1 LLRVSGR
8 AVFGILS
15 PMNTS
20 RERAPAKPAARVSRM
35 AAELV
40 GSEILAIAAQIRAL
54 KAAGQPIC
62 NLTVGDFD
70 PAQFPIPERLKQ
82 EVVAA
87 LDAGHTNYPPSE
99 GLPELR
105 SAVARFYRRELGLPV
120 EPQHVLVAGGARP
133 LLYTAYRT
141 LLDAHERV
149 VYPTP
154 SWNNNHYVH
163 LAGAEGLAVPCRA
176 AARFL
181 PTAADLAPHLPGAR
195 MLALCSPLNPT
206 GTAFDRSTLSAIA
219 QAVVAENAA
228 RRAQGGR
235 ELFLLYDQVYW
246 KLVAPG
252 AEHVTPSG
260 LVPECAEVTLYIDAI
275 SKAFAATGLRVGWA
289 VGPADVIERMSA
301 VLGHVGGWAPRAEQL
316 ATARFLDDSAAAQ
329 AFLEPFRTAVNA
341 RLARLHAGFEAL
353 RAQGHAVESLP
364 PQGAIYLSV
373 RLAPFGKTTPEGV
386 RLASGEDVRRYLLAS
401 AGLGIV
407 PFRAFGVDADEG
419 WFRLSVGAVSL
430 EEIEAALPR
439 LTRALEA
446 LR

>member
-1 LLRVSGR
+1 
-8 AVFGILS
+8 
-15 PMNTS
+15 MNSS
-20 RERAPAKPAARVSRM
+20 RETASAKRAPARVSRM

-40 GSEILAIAAQIRAL
+40 GSEILTIAAEIRAR
-54 KAAGQPIC
+54 KAAGQAIC

-70 PAQFPIPERLKQ
+70 PAQFAIPRGLRDEI
-82 EVVAA
+82 VAA

-105 SAVARFYRRELGLPV
+105 QAVARLYQRELGLAV
-120 EPQHVLVAGGARP
+120 EPKNVLVAGGARP
-133 LLYTAYRT
+133 LLYVAYRT

-176 AARFL
+176 EARFL
-181 PTAADLAPHLPGAR
+181 PTAAELAPHLPGAR
-195 MLALCSPLNPT
+195 LLALCSPLNPT
-206 GTAFDRSTLSAIA
+206 GTAFDRETLAAIA
-219 QAVVAENAA
+219 HAVVAENGA
-228 RRAQGGR
+228 RRARSER

-246 KLVAPG
+246 KLVAPD
-252 AEHVTPSG
+252 AEHVTPTA
-260 LVPECAEVTLYIDAI
+260 LVPECADVTVYVDAI

-316 ATARFLDDSAAAQ
+316 ATAKFLDDTAAAQ
-329 AFLEPFRTAVNA
+329 RFLAPFRAAVNA

-353 RAQGHAVESLP
+353 RQKGFAVVSLP
-364 PQGAIYLSV
+364 PQGAIYLSA
-373 RLAPFGKTTPEGV
+373 RLAPFGKTTPAGTK
-386 RLASGEDVRRYLLAS
+386 LTNGEDVRRYLLEHAQL
-401 AGLGIV
+401 GLV
-407 PFRAFGVDADEG
+407 PFRAFGVDTDEG

-430 EEIEAALPR
+430 EEIDAALPR
-439 LTRALEA
+439 LARALAA
-446 LR
+446 LS